1 MQNTEKY
8 ADDNLAVLVERLDNL
23 REQNSR
29 EHTKIIEQTTRTNG
43 TVADLVWWK
52 GITIGALII
61 LNLFAVPVIVAI
73 LIQFVMRNLWG

>member
-8 ADDNLAVLVERLDNL
+8 ADDNLSVIVERLDNF
-23 REQNSR
+23 RTENAK
-29 EHTKIIEQTTRTNG
+29 EHAALLEQTTRTNG

-73 LIQFVMRNLWG
+73 LIQFVTKSLF